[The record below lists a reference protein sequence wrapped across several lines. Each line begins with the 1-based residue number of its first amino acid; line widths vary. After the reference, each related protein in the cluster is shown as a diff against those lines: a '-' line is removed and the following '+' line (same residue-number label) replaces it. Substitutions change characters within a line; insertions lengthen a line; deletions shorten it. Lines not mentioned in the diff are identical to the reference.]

1 MLYRH
6 RTVRDLYRVLYT
18 CLSSVHKAI
27 KPFVFNQYL
36 GDLNMKVD
44 DENQAYRIF
53 VNGLM
58 AHLGNEYWK
67 QMSNHVDIYEGMT
80 QSSKVIITIKGD
92 KIDEYRELSNELL
105 LLEHDAS
112 LFLRNHIFNL
122 TGEKIWGLTFTL
134 YPDGKFEIEYDYDK
148 PKDYEETNDVITGDE
163 INRTFESDSLKS

>member
-1 MLYRH
+1 
-6 RTVRDLYRVLYT
+6 
-18 CLSSVHKAI
+18 
-27 KPFVFNQYL
+27 
-36 GDLNMKVD
+36 
-44 DENQAYRIF
+44 
-53 VNGLM
+53 M

-105 LLEHDAS
+105 FLEHDAS
-112 LFLRNHIFNL
+112 LFLRNHIINL

-148 PKDYEETNDVITGDE
+148 PKDYEETNEVITGGE
-163 INRTFESDSLKS
+163 INRTFKSDSLKS